1 VYLWNRDACRR
12 AVFGRYYHGSDR
24 QGRDIRPEKPHY
36 RAKSALMVKTGVV
49 NAAFRAPSVE
59 CGLVLP
65 QRNADRDPSGQN
77 VAPAFTM

>member
-1 VYLWNRDACRR
+1 
-12 AVFGRYYHGSDR
+12 
-24 QGRDIRPEKPHY
+24 
-36 RAKSALMVKTGVV
+36 MVKTGVV

-77 VAPAFTM
+77 VAPAFTMKVRPGSG

>member
-1 VYLWNRDACRR
+1 
-12 AVFGRYYHGSDR
+12 
-24 QGRDIRPEKPHY
+24 
-36 RAKSALMVKTGVV
+36 MVNTGVV
-49 NAAFRAPSVE
+49 NAAFRAARVE